1 MRVTK
6 KLSLCLALC
15 AAVLLLAQVAL
26 AAKVIKMHHLNKNG
40 AFDNPSGAAAVVFKN
55 LVETGTNGSVE
66 VQIFPS
72 GQLGKDAEVV
82 QQVKAGIIQLG
93 VHSVGAV
100 GSVYPMISVLDV
112 PFAFP
117 NHAVAYEVLDGPF
130 GQKLAGDITAKTG
143 LKCLGF
149 SDSGGFFQ
157 FTNSKRPIKTL
168 EDMKGLKIRTM
179 GLETHKQLVS
189 SLGGQPVSIAW
200 AEVYTALQTGVADGQ
215 MNPVPIVEFAKL
227 YEVQKYLTITNHLFA
242 PHVWLMNADFFNSLT
257 PDEQKVV
264 LSAAK
269 TAIVVSRGIANS
281 IEASDRGLPFLS
293 TKMEVYTLPESEKER
308 FRAASQPVIEKYLED
323 AFGDEGKAMLKDFLD
338 AIKAASK

>member
-1 MRVTK
+1 MRIGK
-6 KLSLCLALC
+6 KLF
-15 AAVLLLAQVAL
+15 VLLAVAALIALGAQAAM

-55 LVETGTNGSVE
+55 LVESGTNGAVE

-93 VHSVGAV
+93 VHSVGGV

-130 GQKLAGDITAKTG
+130 GQELGGDITAKTG
-143 LKCLGF
+143 MKVLGF

-157 FTNSKRPIKTL
+157 LTNSKHPIKTL

-179 GLETHKQLVS
+179 GLDTHKKLIA

-200 AEVYTALQTGVADGQ
+200 SEVYTSLQTGVADGQ

-227 YEVQKYLTITNHLFA
+227 YEVQKYLTISNHLFA
-242 PHVWLMNADFFNSLT
+242 PHVWLMNMDFYNSLT
-257 PDEQKVV
+257 PAERTVV
-264 LSAAK
+264 ESAAK

-281 IEASDRGLPFLS
+281 IEASERGLPFLS
-293 TKMEVYTLPESEKER
+293 EKMEVYTLPESEKER
-308 FRAASQPVIEKYLED
+308 FRAASLPVIKEHLEN
-323 AFGDEGKAMLKDFLD
+323 AFGAEGKTLLNHFLK
-338 AIKAASK
+338 AIKDAS

>member
-1 MRVTK
+1 MGLGKR
-6 KLSLCLALC
+6 LSVLIALC
-15 AAVLLLAQVAL
+15 AVLVFSAQAAM

-55 LVETGTNGSVE
+55 LVESGTNGSVQ

-82 QQVKAGIIQLG
+82 QQVKSGIIQLG
-93 VHSVGAV
+93 VHSVGGV
-100 GSVYPMISVLDV
+100 GSIYPMISVLDV

-130 GQKLAGDITAKTG
+130 GQELGADITKKTG
-143 LKCLGF
+143 LKVLGF

-157 FTNSKRPIKTL
+157 FTNSKHPIKTL

-179 GLETHKQLVS
+179 GLETHKKLVA
-189 SLGGQPVSIAW
+189 SLGAQPVSIAW
-200 AEVYTALQTGVADGQ
+200 SEVYTSLQTGVADGQ

-227 YEVQKYLTITNHLFA
+227 YEVQKYLTISNHLFA
-242 PHVWLMNADFFNSLT
+242 PHVWLMNADFYNSLT
-257 PDEQKVV
+257 DAEREVV
-264 LSAAK
+264 ESAAK
-269 TAIVVSRGIANS
+269 TAIVTSRGIANS

-293 TKMEVYTLPESEKER
+293 EKMEVYTLPESEKER
-308 FRAASQPVIEKYLED
+308 FREASLPAVKEYIED
-323 AFGDEGKAMLKDFLD
+323 AFGEEGKTLLNHFLKAIED
-338 AIKAASK
+338 AS

>member
-1 MRVTK
+1 MRIGK
-6 KLSLCLALC
+6 KLTVLIAV
-15 AAVLLLAQVAL
+15 AALLLCSAQGAL

-55 LVETGTNGSVE
+55 LVESGTNGEVQ

-82 QQVKAGIIQLG
+82 QQVKDGIIQLG

-117 NHAVAYEVLDGPF
+117 NHAVAYEVFDGPF
-130 GQKLAGDITAKTG
+130 GKKLAGDITAKTG
-143 LKCLGF
+143 MKCLGF

-179 GLETHKQLVS
+179 GLDTHKMLVS

-200 AEVYTALQTGVADGQ
+200 SEVYTSLQTGVADGQ

-227 YEVQKYLTITNHLFA
+227 YEVQKYLTISNHLFA
-242 PHVWLMNADFFNSLT
+242 PHVWMMNMDFYNSLT
-257 PDEQKVV
+257 PSERQVV
-264 LSAAK
+264 ESAAK
-269 TAIVVSRGIANS
+269 TAIVVSRGIANA

-308 FRAASQPVIEKYLED
+308 FRAASQPAVMKYLEEH
-323 AFGDEGKAMLKDFLD
+323 FGDEGKAMLNSFLE
-338 AIKAASK
+338 AIKEASK

>member
-1 MRVTK
+1 MRSGKRVTV
-6 KLSLCLALC
+6 LLAVV
-15 AAVLLLAQVAL
+15 AVLLFSAQAAM

-55 LVETGTNGSVE
+55 LVESGTNGTVK

-82 QQVKAGIIQLG
+82 QQVKSGIIQLG

-117 NHAVAYEVLDGPF
+117 NHAVAYDVLDGPF
-130 GQKLAGDITAKTG
+130 GQKLGADITAKTS
-143 LKCLGF
+143 LKVLGF

-157 FTNSKRPIKTL
+157 LTNSKRPIKTL

-179 GLETHKQLVS
+179 GLDTHKKLIS

-200 AEVYTALQTGVADGQ
+200 SEVYTSLQTGVADGQ
-215 MNPVPIVEFAKL
+215 MNPVPIIEFAKL
-227 YEVQKYLTITNHLFA
+227 YEVQKYLTISNHLFA
-242 PHVWLMNADFFNSLT
+242 PHVWLMNADFYNSLT
-257 PDEQKVV
+257 DSERTVV
-264 LSAAK
+264 ESAAK

-293 TKMEVYTLPESEKER
+293 SKMEVYTLPESEKER
-308 FRAASQPVIEKYLED
+308 FRAASLPVIKKHLEN
-323 AFGDEGKAMLKDFLD
+323 AFGDEGKAMLNAFLD
-338 AIKAASK
+338 AIKEASK

>member
-1 MRVTK
+1 MRIGK
-6 KLSLCLALC
+6 KLT
-15 AAVLLLAQVAL
+15 VLLAVAALLLCSAQGVL

-55 LVETGTNGSVE
+55 LVESGTNGEVQ

-82 QQVKAGIIQLG
+82 QQVKDGIIQLG

-117 NHAVAYEVLDGPF
+117 NHAVAYEVFDGPF
-130 GQKLAGDITAKTG
+130 GKRLGDDITAKTG
-143 LKCLGF
+143 MKCLGF

-157 FTNSKRPIKTL
+157 FTNSRRPIKTL

-179 GLETHKQLVS
+179 GLDTHKMLVS

-200 AEVYTALQTGVADGQ
+200 SEVYTSLQTGVADGQ

-227 YEVQKYLTITNHLFA
+227 YEVQKYLTISNHLFA
-242 PHVWLMNADFFNSLT
+242 PHVWLMNKAFYDSLT
-257 PDEQKVV
+257 PAERTVV
-264 LSAAK
+264 ESAAK
-269 TAIVVSRGIANS
+269 TAIVVSRGIANA

-293 TKMEVYTLPESEKER
+293 AKMEIYTLPEAEKER
-308 FRAASQPVIEKYLED
+308 FRAASQPIVKKYLEEH
-323 AFGDEGKAMLKDFLD
+323 FGDEGKAMLNAFLK
-338 AIKAASK
+338 AIEEASK

>member
-1 MRVTK
+1 MKQFK
-6 KLSLCLALC
+6 KLTLILTLC
-15 AAVLLLAQVAL
+15 AAVLMLAQVAM

-55 LVETGTNGSVE
+55 LVESGTNGSVQ

-100 GSVYPMISVLDV
+100 GSVYPLISVLDV

-117 NHAVAYEVLDGPF
+117 NHAVAYDVLDGPF
-130 GQKLAGDITAKTG
+130 GQKLAKDITDKTG
-143 LKCLGF
+143 IKCLGF

-157 FTNSKRPIKTL
+157 FTNSRRPIKTL

-179 GLETHKQLVS
+179 GLETHKKLVS

-215 MNPVPIVEFAKL
+215 MNPLPIIEFAKL
-227 YEVQKYLTITNHLFA
+227 YEVQKYLTISNHLFA
-242 PHVWLMNADFFNSLT
+242 PHVWLMNADFYNSLT
-257 PDEQKVV
+257 DNEKKVV
-264 LSAAK
+264 ESAAK
-269 TAIVVSRGIANS
+269 TAIVVSRGIANA
-281 IEASDRGLPFLS
+281 IEASDRGLPFLAK
-293 TKMEVYTLPESEKER
+293 KMEVYTLPESEKEK
-308 FRAASQPVIEKYLED
+308 FRAASLPVVKKYIED
-323 AFGDEGKAMLKDFLD
+323 TFGDEGKAMLNSFLS
-338 AIKAASK
+338 AIKEASK

>member
-1 MRVTK
+1 MKTMK
-6 KLSLCLALC
+6 KIGLTLTLC
-15 AAVLLLAQVAL
+15 ASILMLAQVAL
-26 AAKVIKMHHLNKNG
+26 AAKVLKMHHLNKNG

-55 LVETGTNGSVE
+55 LVESGTNGSVT

-93 VHSVGAV
+93 VHSVGGV

-130 GQKLAGDITAKTG
+130 GQKLGADITAKTG
-143 LKCLGF
+143 LKTLGF

-179 GLETHKQLVS
+179 GLETHKKLVA
-189 SLGGQPVSIAW
+189 SLGAQPVSIAW
-200 AEVYTALQTGVADGQ
+200 SEVYTSLQTGVADGQ

-227 YEVQKYLTITNHLFA
+227 YEVQKYLTISNHLFA
-242 PHVWLMNADFFNSLT
+242 PHVWLMNADFYNSLSESERT
-257 PDEQKVV
+257 VV
-264 LSAAK
+264 ESAAK
-269 TAIVVSRGIANS
+269 TAIVVSRGIANA

-293 TKMEVYTLPESEKER
+293 EKMEVYTLPEAEKAR
-308 FRAASQPVIEKYLED
+308 FRAASLPVIKEYLEG
-323 AFGDEGKAMLKDFLD
+323 AFGEEGKAMLTAFLD
-338 AIKAASK
+338 AIAKASK

>member
-1 MRVTK
+1 MKQSK
-6 KLSLCLALC
+6 KLTLILTLC
-15 AAVLLLAQVAL
+15 AAILMLAQVAM

-55 LVETGTNGSVE
+55 LVESGTNGSVK

-72 GQLGKDAEVV
+72 GQLGKDAEVL
-82 QQVKAGIIQLG
+82 QQVKSDIIQLG

-100 GSVYPMISVLDV
+100 ASVYPLISVLDV

-130 GQKLAGDITAKTG
+130 GQKLAADITAKTG
-143 LKCLGF
+143 MKCLGF

-179 GLETHKQLVS
+179 GLETHKKLVA

-200 AEVYTALQTGVADGQ
+200 SEVYTSLQTGVANGQ
-215 MNPVPIVEFAKL
+215 MNPIPIIEFAKL
-227 YEVQKYLTITNHLFA
+227 YEVQKYLTISNHLFA
-242 PHVWLMNADFFNSLT
+242 PHVWLMNADLYNSLT
-257 PDEQKVV
+257 PTEKKVV
-264 LSAAK
+264 ESAAK
-269 TAIVVSRGIANS
+269 TAIVVSRGIANA

-293 TKMEVYTLPESEKER
+293 KKMEVYTLPESEKDR
-308 FRAASQPVIEKYLED
+308 FRAASLPVVKKYIVD
-323 AFGDEGKAMLKDFLD
+323 TFGDEGKDMLDSFLS
-338 AIKAASK
+338 AIKEASK

>member
-1 MRVTK
+1 MKFGKR
-6 KLSLCLALC
+6 LSILFV
-15 AAVLLLAQVAL
+15 AAALLLFSAQGAL

-55 LVETGTNGSVE
+55 LVESGTNGSVQ

-93 VHSVGAV
+93 VHSVGGV

-130 GQKLAGDITAKTG
+130 GQKLGADITAKTG

-179 GLETHKQLVS
+179 GLETHKKLVA

-200 AEVYTALQTGVADGQ
+200 SEVYTSLQTGVADGQ

-227 YEVQKYLTITNHLFA
+227 YEVQKYLTISNHLFA
-242 PHVWLMNADFFNSLT
+242 PHVWLMNADFYGSLT
-257 PDEQKVV
+257 DAERAVV
-264 LSAAK
+264 ESAAK
-269 TAIVVSRGIANS
+269 TAIVVSRGIANA

-293 TKMEVYTLPESEKER
+293 EKMEVYTLPEAEKER
-308 FRAASQPVIEKYLED
+308 FRAASLPVVKEYLEG
-323 AFGDEGKAMLKDFLD
+323 AFGDEGKAMLASFLD

>member
-1 MRVTK
+1 MRFGK
-6 KLSLCLALC
+6 KLSVLL
-15 AAVLLLAQVAL
+15 AAVALLMFTAQGAM

-55 LVETGTNGSVE
+55 LVESGTNGAVTVE
-66 VQIFPS
+66 IFPS

-93 VHSVGAV
+93 VHSVGGV

-117 NHAVAYEVLDGPF
+117 NHSVAYEVLDGPF
-130 GQKLAGDITAKTG
+130 GQKLAADITAKTG
-143 LKCLGF
+143 MKVLGF

-157 FTNSKRPIKTL
+157 LTNSKRPIKTL

-179 GLETHKQLVS
+179 GLDTHKKLIEA
-189 SLGGQPVSIAW
+189 LGGQPVSIAW
-200 AEVYTALQTGVADGQ
+200 SEVYTSLQTGVADGQ

-227 YEVQKYLTITNHLFA
+227 YEVQKYLTISNHLFA
-242 PHVWLMNADFFNSLT
+242 PHVWLMNADFYKSLT
-257 PDEQKVV
+257 PAERTVV
-264 LSAAK
+264 ESAAK
-269 TAIVVSRGIANS
+269 TAIVVSRGIANA

-293 TKMEVYTLPESEKER
+293 EKMEIYTLPEAEKDR
-308 FRAASQPVIEKYLED
+308 FRAASVPVITKYLEE
-323 AFGDEGKAMLKDFLD
+323 AFGAEGKAMLDSFLA
-338 AIKAASK
+338 AIKEASK

>member
-1 MRVTK
+1 MRFAK
-6 KLSLCLALC
+6 RLS
-15 AAVLLLAQVAL
+15 VLLAVCALVVFTAQAAL

-55 LVETGTNGSVE
+55 LVESGTNGSVLVE
-66 VQIFPS
+66 IFPS

-117 NHAVAYEVLDGPF
+117 NHAVAYDVLDGPF
-130 GQKLAGDITAKTG
+130 GKKLAADITAKTG
-143 LKCLGF
+143 LAVLGF

-168 EDMKGLKIRTM
+168 EDMKDLKLRTM
-179 GLETHKQLVS
+179 GLETHKLLVS

-200 AEVYTALQTGVADGQ
+200 SEVYTALQTGVADGQ

-242 PHVWLMNADFFNSLT
+242 PHVWLMNAEFLASLT
-257 PDEQKVV
+257 PGERTVV
-264 LSAAK
+264 ESAARA
-269 TAIVVSRGIANS
+269 AIVTSRGIANS
-281 IEASDRGLPFLS
+281 IEASERGLPFLKE
-293 TKMEVYTLPESEKER
+293 KMEIYTLPEAEKAR
-308 FRAASQPVIEKYLED
+308 FREASLPVVTKYLEE
-323 AFGDEGKAMLKDFLD
+323 AFGDEGKALLNDFLA
-338 AIKAASK
+338 AIKDAS